1 MAAAAQRHSGRAE
14 PRTGGGGRPRSAPGR
29 AARPLRAKAAASL
42 RASLRMRRL
51 RRAAPAPPPTRPA
64 SAARGS
70 GGDGCHGSS
79 QRPPRCHAR
88 NAAQSRALARP
99 ECAPIGGRNAGGAG
113 ETAFFVSF
121 NEWPEQTPLT
131 PYTTNELAQSAR
143 PAVRREGPP
152 SRAVQRCAVF
162 ARRRTAADELRYTF
176 TAVHGR
182 PVPWACPF
190 LTTRVT
196 RSPALLLLRC
206 TPIGQAV
213 LTFIPSALHSGS

>member
-1 MAAAAQRHSGRAE
+1 MTVATA
-14 PRTGGGGRPRSAPGR
+14 PVSA
-29 AARPLRAKAAASL
+29 
-42 RASLRMRRL
+42 RRGAT
-51 RRAAPAPPPTRPA
+51 RGTRPN
-64 SAARGS
+64 RGPS
-70 GGDGCHGSS
+70 
-79 QRPPRCHAR
+79 
-88 NAAQSRALARP
+88 L
-99 ECAPIGGRNAGGAG
+99 GRNVLRLAD
-113 ETAFFVSF
+113 ETRVAWVGRGKPPSFVSF

-131 PYTTNELAQSAR
+131 PDTTNQLAHSAR

>member
-1 MAAAAQRHSGRAE
+1 MTVATAPVSARRGATRGTRPNRGPSLGRNVLRLADGTRVGRGKPPSSFPSTSGPSR
-14 PRTGGGGRPRSAPGR
+14 RRS
-29 AARPLRAKAAASL
+29 L
-42 RASLRMRRL
+42 
-51 RRAAPAPPPTRPA
+51 PTRPMSSRKA
-64 SAARGS
+64 RGRPCGGRVLPRGRCSAAR
-70 GGDGCHGSS
+70 C
-79 QRPPRCHAR
+79 
-88 NAAQSRALARP
+88 L
-99 ECAPIGGRNAGGAG
+99 
-113 ETAFFVSF
+113 
-121 NEWPEQTPLT
+121 L
-131 PYTTNELAQSAR
+131 
-143 PAVRREGPP
+143 
-152 SRAVQRCAVF
+152 AVF

>member
-1 MAAAAQRHSGRAE
+1 MTVATA
-14 PRTGGGGRPRSAPGR
+14 PVSA
-29 AARPLRAKAAASL
+29 LRGAT
-42 RASLRMRRL
+42 RG
-51 RRAAPAPPPTRPA
+51 TRPN
-64 SAARGS
+64 RGPS
-70 GGDGCHGSS
+70 
-79 QRPPRCHAR
+79 
-88 NAAQSRALARP
+88 L
-99 ECAPIGGRNAGGAG
+99 GRNVLRLADGTRVGRG
-113 ETAFFVSF
+113 KPPSFVSF

-162 ARRRTAADELRYTF
+162 ARRVCSPRLLAAFARRRTGADELRYTF

-213 LTFIPSALHSGS
+213 LTFIPSALQNGS